1 MLFFF
6 ALTVVISL
14 SLQRDWL
21 IFEKIRIMRFKLVLR
36 KLFQSFLQGL
46 IILAPIVITIYAVT
60 ALFNFID
67 NILPDI
73 AGQLFPHWMGVDEQG
88 HTNVPPGIGFLLV
101 TLTVIAVG
109 YVSSSFIM
117 GRLVYLFDKVLERT
131 PGIKI
136 IYTTLKDFFEAF
148 AGNKRKF
155 TRAVLVCIQERDVWQ
170 VGFVTRDTVEQL
182 GLEGYVAVYLPKSY
196 AFAGQ
201 LYLVKNDRVKPLTG
215 ISAAEAMKF
224 AISGGVT
231 ELEE

>member
-1 MLFFF
+1 MK
-6 ALTVVISL
+6 
-14 SLQRDWL
+14 LQL
-21 IFEKIRIMRFKLVLR
+21 ALR
-36 KLFQSFLQGL
+36 KLFQYFLQGL
-46 IILAPIVITIYAVT
+46 IILAPIAITIYAVT

-73 AGQLFPHWMGVDEQG
+73 AGQLFPQWVGVDEQG
-88 HTNVPPGIGFLLV
+88 NSDIPPGIGFLIV
-101 TLTVIAVG
+101 VLTVVGVG
-109 YVSSSFIM
+109 YVSSSFIV

-155 TRAVLVCIQERDVWQ
+155 TKAVLVCIQERDVWQ

-182 GLEGYVAVYLPKSY
+182 GLEEYVAVYLPKSY

-201 LYLVKNDRVKPLTG
+201 LYLVKRDRIKPLTG
-215 ISAAEAMKF
+215 ISASEAMKF

-231 ELEE
+231 ELED